1 MDVKTAYCRMDI
13 KKSHLN
19 AKSILADLEWLHKV
33 IQCRF
38 QLYWNQ
44 ETAYESVHDIIPPV
58 LDGNSSPY
66 ARTVMD
72 YSMDFDERLIFILSL
87 AQHVQPQVLDIFFT
101 KNSDYNREFTE
112 FGGIKGK
119 IHNGFIPT
127 GETAVFILSGN
138 SLEHRFRVL
147 EILDS
152 DHFFFKKGILTLEHT
167 EPNEPFFT
175 GTLNLSIEF
184 LNICTHGNNHKPD
197 YNSSFPAKLIDTN
210 LEWSDLVVSDEVLDE
225 LEEIK
230 DWIAHGNVLL
240 NDWGLKK
247 KIKPG
252 YRALFF
258 GPPGTGKTL
267 TACLLGKFAKMD
279 VYRIDLSMIVSK
291 YIGETEKNLGKVF
304 DQAMNK
310 NWILFFDE
318 ADALFGKR
326 TQTSSSNDRFAN
338 QEVSYLLQ
346 KIEDFPGVI
355 VLATNLKANLDD
367 AFSRRFQNMVYFTM
381 PDAKQREILWAKAF
395 SDKSTFDNNVHL
407 EEIADKYEMAGG
419 SIINVIRY
427 CSLKALKRNDT
438 CIRKLDI
445 INGIKKEFLKEGK
458 TI

>member
-1 MDVKTAYCRMDI
+1 MDMKKT
-13 KKSHLN
+13 SLN
-19 AKSILADLEWLHKV
+19 AQSILADLEWLHKV

-44 ETAYESVHDIIPPV
+44 DSPYQSVHEITPPRIT
-58 LDGNSSPY
+58 DFDSPY
-66 ARTVMD
+66 AHVIQN
-72 YSMDFDERLIFILSL
+72 YSMDFDERIIFILSL
-87 AQHVQPQVLDIFFT
+87 AQHVQPQILDIFFT

-138 SLEHRFRVL
+138 SLEHRFRIL

-152 DHFFFKKGILTLEHT
+152 DHFFFKNGILTLEHT

-175 GTLNLSIEF
+175 GTINLSIEF
-184 LNICTHGNNHKPD
+184 LNICTHGNTHKPD
-197 YNSSFPAKLIDTN
+197 FNASFPAKLIETK

-230 DWIAHGNVLL
+230 DWIAHGNFLL
-240 NDWGLKK
+240 NDWGLKT

-267 TACLLGKFAKMD
+267 TACLLGKYANMD

-381 PDAKQREILWAKAF
+381 PDARQREKLWSQAF
-395 SDKSTFDNNVHL
+395 SSKSTFDKNIHL
-407 EEIADKYEMAGG
+407 EEIADKYEIAGG

-427 CSLKALKRNDT
+427 CSLKALKRKDHN
-438 CIRKLDI
+438 IQKMDI
-445 INGIKKEFLKEGK
+445 INGIKREFLKEGK

>member
-1 MDVKTAYCRMDI
+1 MDVKTTYCRMGI
-13 KKSHLN
+13 KKSQLN
-19 AKSILADLEWLHKV
+19 ATSILADLEWLHKV

-44 ETAYESVHDIIPPV
+44 ETPHHSIHEILPPD
-58 LDGNSSPY
+58 LTKDDSPY
-66 ARTVMD
+66 ARTIIEH
-72 YSMDFDERLIFILSL
+72 SMDFDERLIFILSL

-112 FGGIKGK
+112 FGGVKGK

-175 GTLNLSIEF
+175 GILNLSIEF

-210 LEWSDLVVSDEVLDE
+210 LDWSDLVVSDEVLDE
-225 LEEIK
+225 LDEIK

-267 TACLLGKFAKMD
+267 TACLLGKFSNMD

-346 KIEDFPGVI
+346 KIEDFPGII

-381 PDAKQREILWAKAF
+381 PDAKQREILWSKAF
-395 SDKSTFDNNVHL
+395 SSKSSFDKNVHL
-407 EEIADKYEMAGG
+407 EEIADKYEIAGG
-419 SIINVIRY
+419 SIINVVRY

-438 CIRKLDI
+438 LIKKIDI
-445 INGIKKEFLKEGK
+445 INGIKKEFIKEGK

>member
-1 MDVKTAYCRMDI
+1 MDI
-13 KKSHLN
+13 KKSQLN
-19 AKSILADLEWLHKV
+19 AKAILADLDWLHKV

-44 ETAYESVHDIIPPV
+44 ESLYHNVHEILPPDISSN
-58 LDGNSSPY
+58 LSPY
-66 ARTVMD
+66 AKIIIEQ
-72 YSMDFDERLIFILSL
+72 SMDFDERLIFILSL
-87 AQHVQPQVLDIFFT
+87 AQHVQPQLLDIFFT

-112 FGGIKGK
+112 FGGVKGK

-152 DHFFFKKGILTLEHT
+152 DHFFFKKAILTLEHT

-175 GTLNLSIEF
+175 GILNLSIEY
-184 LNICTHGNNHKPD
+184 LNICTHGNNQKPD

-210 LEWSDLVVSDEVLDE
+210 LDWSDLVVSDEVFDE

-240 NDWGLKK
+240 NDWGLIK

-267 TACLLGKFAKMD
+267 TACLLGKYAKMD

-318 ADALFGKR
+318 ADSLFGKR

-346 KIEDFPGVI
+346 KIEDFPGII
-355 VLATNLKANLDD
+355 VLATNLKANMDD
-367 AFSRRFQNMVYFTM
+367 AFSRRFQNMVYFTI
-381 PDAKQREILWAKAF
+381 PDAKQREVLWKNAF
-395 SDKSTFDNNVHL
+395 SKKSILDKNVLL
-407 EEIADKYEMAGG
+407 EEIADKYEIAGG

-427 CSLKALKRNDT
+427 CSLKALKRNDNT
-438 CIRKLDI
+438 IKKNDI
-445 INGIKKEFLKEGK
+445 ITGIKKELLKEGK

>member
-1 MDVKTAYCRMDI
+1 MDVKTSNCRMDI
-13 KKSHLN
+13 KKSQLN
-19 AKSILADLEWLHKV
+19 AKAILADLDWLHKV

-44 ETAYESVHDIIPPV
+44 ESPYQSVHEILPPDISSN
-58 LDGNSSPY
+58 LSPY
-66 ARTVMD
+66 AKIIID
-72 YSMDFDERLIFILSL
+72 QSMDFDERLIFILSL
-87 AQHVQPQVLDIFFT
+87 AQHVQPQLLDIFFT

-112 FGGIKGK
+112 FGGVKGK

-152 DHFFFKKGILTLEHT
+152 DHFFFKKAILTLEHT

-175 GTLNLSIEF
+175 GILNLSIEY
-184 LNICTHGNNHKPD
+184 LNICTHGNNHRPD
-197 YNSSFPAKLIDTN
+197 YNSSFPAKLIETN
-210 LEWSDLVVSDEVLDE
+210 LDWSDLVVSDEVFDE

-267 TACLLGKFAKMD
+267 TACLLGKYAKMD

-318 ADALFGKR
+318 ADSLFGKR

-346 KIEDFPGVI
+346 KIEDFPGII
-355 VLATNLKANLDD
+355 VLATNLKANMDD
-367 AFSRRFQNMVYFTM
+367 AFSRRFQNMVYFTI
-381 PDAKQREILWAKAF
+381 PDAKQREILWKNAF
-395 SDKSTFDNNVHL
+395 SKKSILDKNVLL
-407 EEIADKYEMAGG
+407 EEIADKYEIAGG

-427 CSLKALKRNDT
+427 CSLKALKRNDNT
-438 CIRKLDI
+438 IKKNDI
-445 INGIKKEFLKEGK
+445 ITGIKKELLKEGK

>member
-1 MDVKTAYCRMDI
+1 MDI
-13 KKSHLN
+13 KKSQLN
-19 AKSILADLEWLHKV
+19 AKAILADLDWLHKV

-44 ETAYESVHDIIPPV
+44 ESPYQSVHEILPPD
-58 LDGNSSPY
+58 LSSNLSPY
-66 ARTVMD
+66 AKIVVD
-72 YSMDFDERLIFILSL
+72 QSMDFDERLIFILSL
-87 AQHVQPQVLDIFFT
+87 AQHVQPQLLDIFFT

-112 FGGIKGK
+112 FGGVKGK

-152 DHFFFKKGILTLEHT
+152 DHFFFKKAILTLEHT

-175 GTLNLSIEF
+175 GILNLSIEY

-210 LEWSDLVVSDEVLDE
+210 LDWSDLVVSDEVFDE

-240 NDWGLKK
+240 NDWGLIK

-267 TACLLGKFAKMD
+267 TACLLGKYAKMD

-318 ADALFGKR
+318 ADSLFGKR

-346 KIEDFPGVI
+346 KIEDFPGII
-355 VLATNLKANLDD
+355 VLATNLKANMDD
-367 AFSRRFQNMVYFTM
+367 AFSRRFQNMVYFTI
-381 PDAKQREILWAKAF
+381 PDAKQREVLWKNAF
-395 SDKSTFDNNVHL
+395 SKKSILDKNVLL
-407 EEIADKYEMAGG
+407 EEIADKYEIAGG

-427 CSLKALKRNDT
+427 CSLKALKRNDNT
-438 CIRKLDI
+438 IKKNDI
-445 INGIKKEFLKEGK
+445 ITGIKKELLKEGK

>member
-1 MDVKTAYCRMDI
+1 MDI
-13 KKSHLN
+13 KKSQLN
-19 AKSILADLEWLHKV
+19 AKAILADLDWLHKV

-44 ETAYESVHDIIPPV
+44 ETPYQSVHEILPPD
-58 LDGNSSPY
+58 LSSNLSPY
-66 ARTVMD
+66 AKIIIEN
-72 YSMDFDERLIFILSL
+72 SMDFDERLIFILSL
-87 AQHVQPQVLDIFFT
+87 AQHVQPQLLDIFFT

-112 FGGIKGK
+112 FGGVKGK

-152 DHFFFKKGILTLEHT
+152 DHFFFKKAILTLEHT

-175 GTLNLSIEF
+175 GILNLSIEY
-184 LNICTHGNNHKPD
+184 LNICTHGNNQKPD

-210 LEWSDLVVSDEVLDE
+210 LDWSDLVVSDEVFDE

-240 NDWGLKK
+240 NDWGLIK

-267 TACLLGKFAKMD
+267 TACLLGKYAKMD

-318 ADALFGKR
+318 ADSLFGKR

-346 KIEDFPGVI
+346 KIEDFPGII
-355 VLATNLKANLDD
+355 VLATNLKANMDD
-367 AFSRRFQNMVYFTM
+367 AFSRRFQNMVYFTI
-381 PDAKQREILWAKAF
+381 PDAKQREVLWKNAF
-395 SDKSTFDNNVHL
+395 SKKSILDKNVLL
-407 EEIADKYEMAGG
+407 EEIADKYEIAGG

-427 CSLKALKRNDT
+427 CSLKALKRNDNT
-438 CIRKLDI
+438 IKKNDI
-445 INGIKKEFLKEGK
+445 IAGIKKELLKEGK

>member
-1 MDVKTAYCRMDI
+1 MDI
-13 KKSHLN
+13 KKSQLN
-19 AKSILADLEWLHKV
+19 AKAILADLDWLHKV

-44 ETAYESVHDIIPPV
+44 E
-58 LDGNSSPY
+58 SPY
-66 ARTVMD
+66 NNVHEILPPDISSNLSSYAKIIIEQ
-72 YSMDFDERLIFILSL
+72 SMDFDERLIFILSL
-87 AQHVQPQVLDIFFT
+87 AQHVQPQLLDIFFT

-112 FGGIKGK
+112 FGGVKGK

-152 DHFFFKKGILTLEHT
+152 DHFFFKKAILTLEHT

-175 GTLNLSIEF
+175 GILNLSIEY
-184 LNICTHGNNHKPD
+184 LNICTHGNNQKPD

-210 LEWSDLVVSDEVLDE
+210 LDWSDLVVSDEVFDE

-240 NDWGLKK
+240 NDWGLIK

-267 TACLLGKFAKMD
+267 TACLLGKYAKMD

-318 ADALFGKR
+318 ADSLFGKR

-346 KIEDFPGVI
+346 KIEDFPGII
-355 VLATNLKANLDD
+355 VLATNLKANMDD
-367 AFSRRFQNMVYFTM
+367 AFSRRFQNMVYFTI
-381 PDAKQREILWAKAF
+381 PDAKQREVLWKNAF
-395 SDKSTFDNNVHL
+395 SKKSILDKNVLL
-407 EEIADKYEMAGG
+407 EEIADKYEIAGG

-427 CSLKALKRNDT
+427 CSLKALKRNDNT
-438 CIRKLDI
+438 IKKNDI
-445 INGIKKEFLKEGK
+445 ITGIKKELLKEGK

>member
-1 MDVKTAYCRMDI
+1 MDI
-13 KKSHLN
+13 KKSQLN
-19 AKSILADLEWLHKV
+19 AKAILADLDWLHKV

-44 ETAYESVHDIIPPV
+44 ESPYQSVHEIHPPDISSN
-58 LDGNSSPY
+58 LSPY
-66 ARTVMD
+66 AKIVID
-72 YSMDFDERLIFILSL
+72 QSMDFDERLIFILSL
-87 AQHVQPQVLDIFFT
+87 AQHVQPQLLDIFFT

-112 FGGIKGK
+112 FGGVKGK

-152 DHFFFKKGILTLEHT
+152 DHFFFKKAILTLEHT

-175 GTLNLSIEF
+175 GILNLSIEY

-210 LEWSDLVVSDEVLDE
+210 LDWSDLVVSDEVFDE

-240 NDWGLKK
+240 NDWGLIK

-267 TACLLGKFAKMD
+267 TACLLGKYAKMD

-318 ADALFGKR
+318 ADSLFGKR

-346 KIEDFPGVI
+346 KIEDFPGII
-355 VLATNLKANLDD
+355 VLATNLKANMDD
-367 AFSRRFQNMVYFTM
+367 AFSRRFQNMVYFTI
-381 PDAKQREILWAKAF
+381 PDAKQREVLWKNAF
-395 SDKSTFDNNVHL
+395 SKKSILDKNVLL
-407 EEIADKYEMAGG
+407 EEIADKYEIAGG

-427 CSLKALKRNDT
+427 CSLKALKRNDNT
-438 CIRKLDI
+438 IKKNDI
-445 INGIKKEFLKEGK
+445 ITGIKKELLKEGK

>member
-1 MDVKTAYCRMDI
+1 MDMKKT
-13 KKSHLN
+13 SLN
-19 AKSILADLEWLHKV
+19 AQSILADLEWLHKV

-44 ETAYESVHDIIPPV
+44 DSPYQSVHEITPPRIT
-58 LDGNSSPY
+58 DFDSPY
-66 ARTVMD
+66 AQVIQN
-72 YSMDFDERLIFILSL
+72 YSMDFDERIIFILSL
-87 AQHVQPQVLDIFFT
+87 AQHVQPQILDIFFT

-138 SLEHRFRVL
+138 SLEHRFRIL

-152 DHFFFKKGILTLEHT
+152 DHFFFKNGILTLEHT

-175 GTLNLSIEF
+175 GTINLSIEF
-184 LNICTHGNNHKPD
+184 LNICTHGNTHKPD
-197 YNSSFPAKLIDTN
+197 FNASFPAKLIETK

-230 DWIAHGNVLL
+230 DWIAHGNFLL
-240 NDWGLKK
+240 NDWGLKT

-267 TACLLGKFAKMD
+267 TACLLGKYANMD

-381 PDAKQREILWAKAF
+381 PDARQREKLWSQAF
-395 SDKSTFDNNVHL
+395 SSKSTFDTNVHL
-407 EEIADKYEMAGG
+407 EEIADKYEIAGG

-427 CSLKALKRNDT
+427 CSLKALN
-438 CIRKLDI
+438 RKDHSIQKMDI
-445 INGIKKEFLKEGK
+445 INGIKREFLKEGK

>member
-1 MDVKTAYCRMDI
+1 MDI
-13 KKSHLN
+13 KKSQLN
-19 AKSILADLEWLHKV
+19 AKAILADLDWLHKV

-44 ETAYESVHDIIPPV
+44 ESPYQNVHEILPPDISSN
-58 LDGNSSPY
+58 LSPY
-66 ARTVMD
+66 AKIIIEQ
-72 YSMDFDERLIFILSL
+72 SMDFDERLIFILSL
-87 AQHVQPQVLDIFFT
+87 AQHVQPQLLDIFFT

-112 FGGIKGK
+112 FGGVKGK

-152 DHFFFKKGILTLEHT
+152 DHFFFKKAILTLEHT

-175 GTLNLSIEF
+175 GILNLSIEY

-210 LEWSDLVVSDEVLDE
+210 LDWSDLVVSDEVFDE

-240 NDWGLKK
+240 NDWGLIK

-267 TACLLGKFAKMD
+267 TACLLGKYAKMD

-318 ADALFGKR
+318 ADSLFGKR

-346 KIEDFPGVI
+346 KIEDFPGII
-355 VLATNLKANLDD
+355 VLATNLKANMDD
-367 AFSRRFQNMVYFTM
+367 AFSRRFQNMVYFTI
-381 PDAKQREILWAKAF
+381 PDAKQREVLWKNAF
-395 SDKSTFDNNVHL
+395 SKKSILDKNVLL
-407 EEIADKYEMAGG
+407 EEIADKYEIAGG

-427 CSLKALKRNDT
+427 CSLKALKRNDNT
-438 CIRKLDI
+438 IKKNDI
-445 INGIKKEFLKEGK
+445 ITGIKKELLKEGK

>member
-1 MDVKTAYCRMDI
+1 MDVKTVTSRMDI
-13 KKSHLN
+13 KKSQLN
-19 AKSILADLEWLHKV
+19 AKAILADLDWLHRV

-44 ETAYESVHDIIPPV
+44 ESPYQSIHEIHPPDISSN
-58 LDGNSSPY
+58 LSPY
-66 ARTVMD
+66 AKIVID
-72 YSMDFDERLIFILSL
+72 QSMDFDERIIFILSL
-87 AQHVQPQVLDIFFT
+87 AQHVQPQLLDIFFT

-112 FGGIKGK
+112 FGGVKGK

-152 DHFFFKKGILTLEHT
+152 DHFFFKKAILTLEHT

-175 GTLNLSIEF
+175 GILNLSIEY

-210 LEWSDLVVSDEVLDE
+210 LDWSDLVVSDEVFDE

-240 NDWGLKK
+240 NEWGLIK

-267 TACLLGKFAKMD
+267 TACLLGKYAKMD

-291 YIGETEKNLGKVF
+291 FIGETEKNLGKVF

-318 ADALFGKR
+318 ADSLFGKR

-346 KIEDFPGVI
+346 KIEDFPGII
-355 VLATNLKANLDD
+355 VLATNLKANMDD
-367 AFSRRFQNMVYFTM
+367 AFSRRFQNMVYFTI
-381 PDAKQREILWAKAF
+381 PDAKQREILWKNAF
-395 SDKSTFDNNVHL
+395 SNKSILDKNVL
-407 EEIADKYEMAGG
+407 LDEIADKYEIAGG

-427 CSLKALKRNDT
+427 CSLKALKRNDN
-438 CIRKLDI
+438 IIKKNDI
-445 INGIKKEFLKEGK
+445 ITGIKKELLKEGK

>member
-1 MDVKTAYCRMDI
+1 MDI
-13 KKSHLN
+13 KKSQLN
-19 AKSILADLEWLHKV
+19 AKAILADLDWLHKV

-44 ETAYESVHDIIPPV
+44 ESPYNNVHEILPPDISSN
-58 LDGNSSPY
+58 LSPY
-66 ARTVMD
+66 AKIIIEQ
-72 YSMDFDERLIFILSL
+72 SMDFDERLIFILSL
-87 AQHVQPQVLDIFFT
+87 AQHVQPQLLDIFFT

-112 FGGIKGK
+112 FGGVKGK

-152 DHFFFKKGILTLEHT
+152 DHFFFKKAILTLEHT

-175 GTLNLSIEF
+175 GILNLSIEY
-184 LNICTHGNNHKPD
+184 LNICTHGNNQKPD

-210 LEWSDLVVSDEVLDE
+210 LDWSDLVVSDEVFDE

-240 NDWGLKK
+240 NDWGLIK

-267 TACLLGKFAKMD
+267 TACLLGKYAKMD

-318 ADALFGKR
+318 ADSLFGKR

-346 KIEDFPGVI
+346 KIEDFPGII
-355 VLATNLKANLDD
+355 VLATNLKANMDD
-367 AFSRRFQNMVYFTM
+367 AFSRRFQNMVYFTI
-381 PDAKQREILWAKAF
+381 PDAKQREVLWKNAF
-395 SDKSTFDNNVHL
+395 SKKSILDKNVLL
-407 EEIADKYEMAGG
+407 EEIADKYEIAGG

-427 CSLKALKRNDT
+427 CSLKALKRNDNT
-438 CIRKLDI
+438 IKKNDI
-445 INGIKKEFLKEGK
+445 IAGIKKELLKEGK

>member
-1 MDVKTAYCRMDI
+1 MDI
-13 KKSHLN
+13 KKSQLN
-19 AKSILADLEWLHKV
+19 AKAILADLDWLHKV

-44 ETAYESVHDIIPPV
+44 ETPYQSVHEILPPD
-58 LDGNSSPY
+58 LSSNLSPY
-66 ARTVMD
+66 AKIIIEN
-72 YSMDFDERLIFILSL
+72 SMDFDERLIFILSL
-87 AQHVQPQVLDIFFT
+87 AQHVQPQLLDIFFT

-112 FGGIKGK
+112 FGGVKGK

-152 DHFFFKKGILTLEHT
+152 DHFFFKKAILTLEHT

-175 GTLNLSIEF
+175 GILNLSIEY
-184 LNICTHGNNHKPD
+184 LNICTHGNNQKPD

-210 LEWSDLVVSDEVLDE
+210 LDWSDLVVSDEVFDE

-240 NDWGLKK
+240 NDWGLIK

-267 TACLLGKFAKMD
+267 TACLLGKYAKMD

-318 ADALFGKR
+318 ADSLFGKR

-346 KIEDFPGVI
+346 KIEDFPGII
-355 VLATNLKANLDD
+355 VLATNLKANMDD
-367 AFSRRFQNMVYFTM
+367 AFSRRFQNMVYFTI
-381 PDAKQREILWAKAF
+381 PDAKQREVLWKNAF
-395 SDKSTFDNNVHL
+395 SKKSILDKNVLL
-407 EEIADKYEMAGG
+407 EEIADKYEIAGG

-427 CSLKALKRNDT
+427 CSLKALKRNDNT
-438 CIRKLDI
+438 IKKNDI
-445 INGIKKEFLKEGK
+445 ITGIKKELLKEGK

>member
-1 MDVKTAYCRMDI
+1 MDI
-13 KKSHLN
+13 KKSQLN
-19 AKSILADLEWLHKV
+19 AKAILAELEWLHKV

-44 ETAYESVHDIIPPV
+44 DSPYQSIHEIQPPDIST
-58 LDGNSSPY
+58 NQSPY
-66 ARTVMD
+66 A
-72 YSMDFDERLIFILSL
+72 SIILNNAMDFDERLIFILSL
-87 AQHVQPQVLDIFFT
+87 AQHVQPQLLDIFFT

-112 FGGIKGK
+112 FGGVKGK

-152 DHFFFKKGILTLEHT
+152 DHFFFKKGMLTLEHT

-175 GTLNLSIEF
+175 GILNLSIEY
-184 LNICTHGNNHKPD
+184 LNICTHGNNQKPD
-197 YNSSFPAKLIDTN
+197 YNSSFPAKLINTN
-210 LEWSDLVVSDEVLDE
+210 LDWSDLVVSDEVLDE

-230 DWIAHGNVLL
+230 DWMAHGNVLL
-240 NDWGLKK
+240 NDWGLDK

-267 TACLLGKFAKMD
+267 TACLLGKYANMD

-318 ADALFGKR
+318 ADSLFGKR

-346 KIEDFPGVI
+346 KIEDFPGII
-355 VLATNLKANLDD
+355 VLATNLKANMDD
-367 AFSRRFQNMVYFTM
+367 AFSRRFQNMVYFTI
-381 PDAKQREILWAKAF
+381 PDAKQREIIWKNAF
-395 SDKSTFDNNVHL
+395 SNKSILDKNVHL
-407 EEIADKYEMAGG
+407 EEIADKYEIAGG

-427 CSLKALKRNDT
+427 CSLKALKRNDN
-438 CIRKLDI
+438 IIKKNDI
-445 INGIKKEFLKEGK
+445 ITGIKKELLKEGK

>member
-1 MDVKTAYCRMDI
+1 MDI
-13 KKSHLN
+13 KKSQLN
-19 AKSILADLEWLHKV
+19 AKAILADLDWLHKV

-44 ETAYESVHDIIPPV
+44 ESPYQSVHEIFPPDISSN
-58 LDGNSSPY
+58 LSPY
-66 ARTVMD
+66 AKIIID
-72 YSMDFDERLIFILSL
+72 QSMDFDERLIFILSL
-87 AQHVQPQVLDIFFT
+87 AQHVQPQLLDIFFT

-112 FGGIKGK
+112 FGGVKGK

-152 DHFFFKKGILTLEHT
+152 DHFFFKKAILTLEHT

-175 GTLNLSIEF
+175 GILNLSIEY
-184 LNICTHGNNHKPD
+184 LNICTHGNNHRPD
-197 YNSSFPAKLIDTN
+197 YNSSFPAKLIETN
-210 LEWSDLVVSDEVLDE
+210 LDWSDLVVSDEVFDE

-267 TACLLGKFAKMD
+267 TACLLGKYAKMD

-318 ADALFGKR
+318 ADSLFGKR

-346 KIEDFPGVI
+346 KIEDFPGII
-355 VLATNLKANLDD
+355 VLATNLKANMDD
-367 AFSRRFQNMVYFTM
+367 AFSRRFQNMVYFTI
-381 PDAKQREILWAKAF
+381 PDAKQREILWKNAF
-395 SDKSTFDNNVHL
+395 SKKSILDKNVLL
-407 EEIADKYEMAGG
+407 EEIADKYEIAGG

-427 CSLKALKRNDT
+427 CSLKALKRNDNT
-438 CIRKLDI
+438 IKKNDI
-445 INGIKKEFLKEGK
+445 ITGIKKELLKEGK

>member
-1 MDVKTAYCRMDI
+1 
-13 KKSHLN
+13 
-19 AKSILADLEWLHKV
+19 
-33 IQCRF
+33 
-38 QLYWNQ
+38 
-44 ETAYESVHDIIPPV
+44 
-58 LDGNSSPY
+58 
-66 ARTVMD
+66 
-72 YSMDFDERLIFILSL
+72 L
-87 AQHVQPQVLDIFFT
+87 AQHVQPQLLDIFFT

-112 FGGIKGK
+112 FGGVKGK

-152 DHFFFKKGILTLEHT
+152 DHFFFKKAILTLEHT

-175 GTLNLSIEF
+175 GILNLSIEY
-184 LNICTHGNNHKPD
+184 LNICTHGNNQKPD

-210 LEWSDLVVSDEVLDE
+210 LDWSDLVVSDEVFDE

-240 NDWGLKK
+240 NDWGLIK

-267 TACLLGKFAKMD
+267 TACLLGKYAKMD

-318 ADALFGKR
+318 ADSLFGKR

-346 KIEDFPGVI
+346 KIEDFPGII
-355 VLATNLKANLDD
+355 VLATNLKANMDD
-367 AFSRRFQNMVYFTM
+367 AFSRRFQNMVYFTI
-381 PDAKQREILWAKAF
+381 PDAKQREVLWKNAF
-395 SDKSTFDNNVHL
+395 SKKSILDKNVLL
-407 EEIADKYEMAGG
+407 EEIADKYEIAGG

-427 CSLKALKRNDT
+427 CSLKALKRNDNT
-438 CIRKLDI
+438 IKKNDI
-445 INGIKKEFLKEGK
+445 IAGIKKELLKEGK

>member
-1 MDVKTAYCRMDI
+1 MDI
-13 KKSHLN
+13 KKSQLN
-19 AKSILADLEWLHKV
+19 AKAILADLDWLHKV

-44 ETAYESVHDIIPPV
+44 ESPYNNVHEILPPDISSN
-58 LDGNSSPY
+58 LSPY
-66 ARTVMD
+66 AKIIIEQ
-72 YSMDFDERLIFILSL
+72 SMDFDERLIFILSL
-87 AQHVQPQVLDIFFT
+87 AQHVQPQLLDIFFT

-112 FGGIKGK
+112 FGGVKGK

-152 DHFFFKKGILTLEHT
+152 DHFFFKKAILTLEHT

-175 GTLNLSIEF
+175 GILNLSIEY
-184 LNICTHGNNHKPD
+184 LNICTHGNNQKPD

-210 LEWSDLVVSDEVLDE
+210 LDWSDLVVSDEVFDE

-240 NDWGLKK
+240 NDWGLIK

-267 TACLLGKFAKMD
+267 TACLLGKYAKMD

-318 ADALFGKR
+318 ADSLFGKR

-346 KIEDFPGVI
+346 KIEDFPGII
-355 VLATNLKANLDD
+355 VLATNLKANMDD
-367 AFSRRFQNMVYFTM
+367 AFSRRFQNMVYFTI
-381 PDAKQREILWAKAF
+381 PDAKQREVLWKNAF
-395 SDKSTFDNNVHL
+395 SKKSILDKNVLL
-407 EEIADKYEMAGG
+407 EEIADKYEIAGG

-427 CSLKALKRNDT
+427 CSLKALKRNDNT
-438 CIRKLDI
+438 IKKNDI
-445 INGIKKEFLKEGK
+445 ITGIKKELLKEGK

>member
-1 MDVKTAYCRMDI
+1 MDI
-13 KKSHLN
+13 KKSQLN
-19 AKSILADLEWLHKV
+19 AKAILADLDWLHKV

-44 ETAYESVHDIIPPV
+44 ESPYQSVHEILPPD
-58 LDGNSSPY
+58 LSSNLSPY
-66 ARTVMD
+66 AKIVID
-72 YSMDFDERLIFILSL
+72 QSMDFDERLIFILSL
-87 AQHVQPQVLDIFFT
+87 AQHVQPQLLDIFFT

-112 FGGIKGK
+112 FGGVKGK

-152 DHFFFKKGILTLEHT
+152 DHFFFKKAILTLEHT

-175 GTLNLSIEF
+175 GILNLSIEY

-210 LEWSDLVVSDEVLDE
+210 LDWSDLVVSDEVFDE

-240 NDWGLKK
+240 NDWGLIK

-267 TACLLGKFAKMD
+267 TACLLGKYAKMD

-318 ADALFGKR
+318 ADSLFGKR

-346 KIEDFPGVI
+346 KIEDFPGII
-355 VLATNLKANLDD
+355 VLATNLKANMDD
-367 AFSRRFQNMVYFTM
+367 AFSRRFQNMVYFTI
-381 PDAKQREILWAKAF
+381 PDAKQREVLWKNAF
-395 SDKSTFDNNVHL
+395 SKKSILDKNVLL
-407 EEIADKYEMAGG
+407 EEIADKYEIAGG

-427 CSLKALKRNDT
+427 CSLKALKRNDNT
-438 CIRKLDI
+438 IKKNDI
-445 INGIKKEFLKEGK
+445 ITGIKKELLKEGK

>member
-1 MDVKTAYCRMDI
+1 
-13 KKSHLN
+13 
-19 AKSILADLEWLHKV
+19 
-33 IQCRF
+33 
-38 QLYWNQ
+38 
-44 ETAYESVHDIIPPV
+44 
-58 LDGNSSPY
+58 
-66 ARTVMD
+66 
-72 YSMDFDERLIFILSL
+72 
-87 AQHVQPQVLDIFFT
+87 
-101 KNSDYNREFTE
+101 
-112 FGGIKGK
+112 
-119 IHNGFIPT
+119 
-127 GETAVFILSGN
+127 
-138 SLEHRFRVL
+138 
-147 EILDS
+147 
-152 DHFFFKKGILTLEHT
+152 
-167 EPNEPFFT
+167 
-175 GTLNLSIEF
+175 
-184 LNICTHGNNHKPD
+184 
-197 YNSSFPAKLIDTN
+197 
-210 LEWSDLVVSDEVLDE
+210 VSDEVLDE
-225 LEEIK
+225 LDEIK
-230 DWIAHGNVLL
+230 DWIAHGSVLL

-267 TACLLGKFAKMD
+267 TACLLGKFSNMD

-310 NWILFFDE
+310 NWIWFFDE

-346 KIEDFPGVI
+346 KIEDFPGII

-381 PDAKQREILWAKAF
+381 PDAKQREILWSKAF
-395 SDKSTFDNNVHL
+395 SNKSSFEKNVHL
-407 EEIADKYEMAGG
+407 EEIADKYEIAGG
-419 SIINVIRY
+419 SIINVVRY

-438 CIRKLDI
+438 FIKKIDI